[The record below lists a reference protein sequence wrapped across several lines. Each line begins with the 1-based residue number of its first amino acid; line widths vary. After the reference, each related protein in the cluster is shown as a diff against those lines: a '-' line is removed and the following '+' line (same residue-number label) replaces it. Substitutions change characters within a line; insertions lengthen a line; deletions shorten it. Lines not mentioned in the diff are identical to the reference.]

1 MSIRN
6 WPEQERPRERLL
18 THGAKALSDSELLAI
33 LIRTG
38 TKGKSALTIAQE
50 LLCRFPSL
58 GELLQADYSSL
69 TQQPGIGLQTYT
81 LLQAALALG
90 QRYYEQP
97 LRQLPVLAN
106 STETSRFIR
115 AKLRDYTYEV
125 VACLCLDI
133 QHRLLCFTEL
143 FQGTLDQAA
152 IYPREIVTHALKH
165 HAASLILCHNHPLGR
180 AYPSQ
185 EDLAVTRILA
195 QALKTVE
202 VVLVDHI
209 IVGGNDTYSCAD
221 HGHL

>member
-18 THGAKALSDSELLAI
+18 AHGAKALSDSELLAI

-50 LLCRFPSL
+50 LLNRFPSL
-58 GELLQADYSSL
+58 GELLKADQASL

-97 LRQLPVLAN
+97 LRQHPVLAN
-106 STETSRFIR
+106 SLATSHFVR
-115 AKLRDYTYEV
+115 AKLRDYTHEV

-143 FQGTLDQAA
+143 FQGTLDQATV
-152 IYPREIVTHALKH
+152 YPREIVAHALKH
-165 HAASLILCHNHPLGR
+165 HAASLILCHNHPFGK

-185 EDLAVTRILA
+185 EDLAVTKTLA

-202 VVLVDHI
+202 IILIDHL
-209 IVGGNDTYSCAD
+209 IVGGNDIYSCAE